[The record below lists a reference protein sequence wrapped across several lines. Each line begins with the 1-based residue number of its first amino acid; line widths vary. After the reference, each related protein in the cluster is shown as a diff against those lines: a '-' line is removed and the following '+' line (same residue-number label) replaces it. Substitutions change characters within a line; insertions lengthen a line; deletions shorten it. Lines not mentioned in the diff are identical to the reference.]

1 MAYFKITKSAKTL
14 TRSAIEYLDK
24 DKDQLTKKQIE
35 YNILYSTFKK
45 HPTDELKQQIISLRA
60 DIGAH
65 KKLWNDKL
73 SSDIRVSGYLRKEL
87 YQQGYSKMTKKDQ
100 INLILDTWNKKLE
113 SISNKKVKHVG
124 LRRFVLA
131 PSVQDMLNVSLLTF
145 EHYAEDSMAH
155 ALTHGDH
162 LAQKNKQ
169 RINQFFDEL
178 VRDI

>member
-65 KKLWNDKL
+65 KIN
-73 SSDIRVSGYLRKEL
+73 RNE
-87 YQQGYSKMTKKDQ
+87 SKIFQ
-100 INLILDTWNKKLE
+100 N
-113 SISNKKVKHVG
+113 
-124 LRRFVLA
+124 
-131 PSVQDMLNVSLLTF
+131 
-145 EHYAEDSMAH
+145 
-155 ALTHGDH
+155 
-162 LAQKNKQ
+162 
-169 RINQFFDEL
+169 
-178 VRDI
+178 